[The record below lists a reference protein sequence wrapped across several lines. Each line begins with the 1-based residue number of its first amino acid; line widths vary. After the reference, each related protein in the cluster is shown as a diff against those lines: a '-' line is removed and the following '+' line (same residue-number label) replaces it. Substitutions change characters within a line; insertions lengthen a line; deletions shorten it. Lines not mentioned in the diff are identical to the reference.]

1 MFASLAFA
9 AALAASGAAPETP
22 SPPPQAA
29 ATPAAP
35 APAPATTA
43 SPAPAAPAKSQVKE
57 EKLVCKYEAETGSRF
72 SKKVCMTPSQAAA
85 RRDEARKALSEI
97 QTNAGIAP

>member
-9 AALAASGAAPETP
+9 AILAASTASTEA
-22 SPPPQAA
+22 PPPV

-35 APAPATTA
+35 PPV
-43 SPAPAAPAKSQVKE
+43 AAPVKAGAKE

-72 SKKVCMTPSQAAA
+72 SKKVCMTPSQARA
-85 RRDEARKALSEI
+85 RRDEARKAVSDI
-97 QTNAGIAP
+97 QANSAIAPGVGP

>member
-9 AALAASGAAPETP
+9 AVLAASGAAPETP

-35 APAPATTA
+35 APAPA
-43 SPAPAAPAKSQVKE
+43 AAPDKAKE

>member
-1 MFASLAFA
+1 MLVSFAFA
-9 AALAASGAAPETP
+9 AILAASSASTEPAP
-22 SPPPQAA
+22 
-29 ATPAAP
+29 
-35 APAPATTA
+35 PAPATTEA
-43 SPAPAAPAKSQVKE
+43 PAPAAPAKSQVKE

-85 RRDEARKALSEI
+85 RRDAARKALSEI

>member
-35 APAPATTA
+35 APA
-43 SPAPAAPAKSQVKE
+43 AAPDKAKE
-57 EKLVCKYEAETGSRF
+57 EKLVCKYEMETGSRF
-72 SKKVCMTPSQAAA
+72 SKKVCMTQAQAKA
-85 RRDEARKALSEI
+85 RRDEARKAVSDI
-97 QTNAGIAP
+97 QANSAIAPGVGP